1 VIGVQQLRQNVSIAS
16 KAGWKICQSADR
28 TEVYFNTQAGGPSMD
43 LFGISRQPRFMA
55 VAA

>member
-1 VIGVQQLRQNVSIAS
+1 VIGVQQLRQNVSIAA
-16 KAGWKICQSADR
+16 KAGWKIPLSADR
-28 TEVYFNTQAGGPSMD
+28 RELYFNTKAGGPSMD